1 MHHDCRPLALI
12 VLLSGLAST
21 GAFPNDNVLTKAA
34 ASVQA
39 AVVRSID
46 NRLRTCGAE
55 QCSRLL
61 LLKEGLL
68 STRCQPRLPT
78 IVLSTSLM
86 TAWADTPV
94 VSCAD

>member
-1 MHHDCRPLALI
+1 MRHECRPLVLVA
-12 VLLSGLAST
+12 LLSGLAST
-21 GAFPNDNVLTKAA
+21 GAFPKDSVLTKAT

-39 AVVRSID
+39 AVVRSVD

-61 LLKEGLL
+61 LLKEAFL
-68 STRCQPRLPT
+68 SARCEPNSPA
-78 IVLSTSLM
+78 IVLSASLM
-86 TAWADTPV
+86 IAWADTPV

>member
-1 MHHDCRPLALI
+1 MHHECRPLVLVA
-12 VLLSGLAST
+12 LLSGLAST
-21 GAFPNDNVLTKAA
+21 GAFPNDRLLTKAI

-39 AVVRSID
+39 AAVQSID

-61 LLKEGLL
+61 LLKEALL
-68 STRCQPRLPT
+68 SARCEPSSPA
-78 IVLSTSLM
+78 IVLSASLM

-94 VSCAD
+94 VSCSD